1 MAKASFKDFM
11 LGPIRKAEKQITPA
25 YQNILRSH
33 AAQNYGWE
41 KTAVD
46 NLNMRY
52 KENHHVITYS
62 DDRVIDTENGTP
74 DNPPAAAIRTFMI
87 NQAGK
92 Y

>member
-1 MAKASFKDFM
+1 
-11 LGPIRKAEKQITPA
+11 
-25 YQNILRSH
+25 
-33 AAQNYGWE
+33 
-41 KTAVD
+41 
-46 NLNMRY
+46 MRY